1 MDIKKLLGA
10 RIQELRKSKNITQEY
25 LAELVGIDTVSLSNI
40 ERGRYYPTADNL
52 NKILSVLNVEP
63 AELFNFQHL
72 ASHKALLEDLKKA
85 SQFIYLEYF
94 IIEEGKFWN
103 SILDILKEKEK
114 E

>member
-25 LAELVGIDTVSLSNI
+25 LAELVGIETVSLSNI

-72 ASHKALLEDLKKA
+72 ASHKALLEEMMSVMKDNEDLTRLM
-85 SQFIYLEYF
+85 Y
-94 IIEEGKFWN
+94 KFFK
-103 SILDILKEKEK
+103 LVK
-114 E
+114 